1 MAADPSSLQ
10 PMTTANPSLPPVL
23 CTIQVGAQFIG
34 RGMTFIYQAL
44 AEGKIRGVKS
54 DKRTLL
60 VVESLREYAASLP
73 PAKITY
79 PSQTKRR
86 KAVAETS

>member
-1 MAADPSSLQ
+1 MQTENPLQ
-10 PMTTANPSLPPVL
+10 PIL
-23 CTIQVGAQFIG
+23 CTIPVGAQMIG
-34 RGMTFIYQAL
+34 RGVTFIYTAL

-73 PAKITY
+73 PAEITY
-79 PSQTKRR
+79 PSKTKRR
-86 KAVAETS
+86 KVAA